1 MTWTPPVLLSLLA
14 ALLILAARFGAEGA
28 AVKKDK
34 VDEKVAADPQGS
46 ARRIFMHESD
56 ASNFF
61 KRRGRRSVTS
71 QNELMAEYRQR
82 LAADENR
89 REYNEE
95 QRTEY
100 ENYMEE
106 VRDEQAE
113 RTRET
118 TEQWREFHYDGLY
131 PSYHRYYK

>member
-1 MTWTPPVLLSLLA
+1 MSWNPVVSLSLLA
-14 ALLILAARFGAEGA
+14 ALFILAVCRGAEGT
-28 AVKKDK
+28 AVKDDK
-34 VDEKVAADPQGS
+34 VDRKAADLHGS
-46 ARRIFMHESD
+46 ARRIFMRDSD

-61 KRRGRRSVTS
+61 RRRGRRSVSS
-71 QNELMAEYRQR
+71 QDEIYAEYKQR
-82 LAADENR
+82 LAADERR

-100 ENYMEE
+100 ENYLEE
-106 VRDEQAE
+106 IRDEQNE

-131 PSYHRYYK
+131 PRYHQYYK